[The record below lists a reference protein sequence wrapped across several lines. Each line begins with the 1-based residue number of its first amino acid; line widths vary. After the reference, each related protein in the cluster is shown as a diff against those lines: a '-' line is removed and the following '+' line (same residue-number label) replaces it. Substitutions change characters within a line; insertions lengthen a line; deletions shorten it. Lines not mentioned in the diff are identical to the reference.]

1 MFLIDKLQSKSSL
14 TSNEERIADYILIN
28 IDKIPQT
35 TMEELAQN
43 TYTSHS
49 AIVRFAKKMGYDGF
63 KEFKQAISEI
73 VH

>member
-49 AIVRFAKKMGYDGF
+49 AIVRFAKK
-63 KEFKQAISEI
+63 
-73 VH
+73 